1 MPVGPIT
8 LCFGCLPDKCCCFF
22 IMFLQEEEHPLNKP
36 LSVEMTANEF
46 EVQTAPLG
54 DGILPGIMRQIVI
67 E

>member
-1 MPVGPIT
+1 
-8 LCFGCLPDKCCCFF
+8 
-22 IMFLQEEEHPLNKP
+22 MFLQEEEHPLNKP
-36 LSVEMTANEF
+36 SSVEMTANEF